1 MTTGQDKV
9 IDVDKLLKNKLKGV
23 SVGSLENAVSKVISD
38 LVGEDYKC
46 TIGEVKYTLF
56 SGADFHVKIE
66 LTYKSGTIKFRTM
79 RLGLGPPPTWVWL
92 FVLFFYSL

>member
-1 MTTGQDKV
+1 MANEKDKT
-9 IDVDKLLKNKLKGV
+9 IDVDKLRKNKLKSL
-23 SVGSLENAVSKVISD
+23 SVADLENGIAKVVSE

-66 LTYKSGTIKFRTM
+66 LTYN
-79 RLGLGPPPTWVWL
+79 PQE
-92 FVLFFYSL
+92 

>member
-1 MTTGQDKV
+1 MSENEKT
-9 IDVDKLLKNKLKGV
+9 IDVDKLLKNKLKSV
-23 SVGSLENAVSKVISD
+23 SIGALENGISKVVSE

-66 LTYKSGTIKFRTM
+66 LTYN
-79 RLGLGPPPTWVWL
+79 PEE
-92 FVLFFYSL
+92 

>member
-1 MTTGQDKV
+1 MSNGQEKV

-23 SVGSLENAVSKVISD
+23 SVGSLENAISKTVSD

-66 LTYKSGTIKFRTM
+66 LTYN
-79 RLGLGPPPTWVWL
+79 PEQ
-92 FVLFFYSL
+92 

>member
-1 MTTGQDKV
+1 MSNGQEKA

-23 SVGSLENAVSKVISD
+23 SVGSLENAISKAVSDI
-38 LVGEDYKC
+38 VGEDYKC

-66 LTYKSGTIKFRTM
+66 LTYN
-79 RLGLGPPPTWVWL
+79 PEQ
-92 FVLFFYSL
+92 

>member
-1 MTTGQDKV
+1 MANEKDKT
-9 IDVDKLLKNKLKGV
+9 IDVDKLLKNKLKSL
-23 SVGSLENAVSKVISD
+23 SVADLENGIAKVVSE

-66 LTYKSGTIKFRTM
+66 LTYN
-79 RLGLGPPPTWVWL
+79 PQE
-92 FVLFFYSL
+92 

>member
-1 MTTGQDKV
+1 MADQEKA
-9 IDVDKLLKNKLKGV
+9 IDVEKLLKNKLKSV
-23 SVGSLENAVSKVISD
+23 SVGSLESSIAKVVSE

-66 LTYKSGTIKFRTM
+66 LTYN
-79 RLGLGPPPTWVWL
+79 PNE
-92 FVLFFYSL
+92 